1 MVEED
6 CIKVDPVA
14 HEFRQMFSEELDPYQ
29 TYKEVIKDDEDF
41 IKDITNEL

>member
-1 MVEED
+1 M
-6 CIKVDPVA
+6 KVDPVA

-41 IKDITNEL
+41 IRDITNEL